1 MMFQSQMFSYA
12 LVARGPCGTHP
23 PSYMRLTAAYRDICY
38 WGFGLVRRQGPANLP
53 QKEG

>member
-1 MMFQSQMFSYA
+1 
-12 LVARGPCGTHP
+12 
-23 PSYMRLTAAYRDICY
+23 MRLTIAIREHFDL